1 MDKKIIIAIS
11 IVTLMITIGF
21 SDLVSYNY
29 QNGISSN
36 EPFISTSAT
45 GVNNTNLHKL
55 GPYGH
60 YYWGLGSPVKSV
72 KLWTPVILLNSP
84 YKGCASASSGQSF
97 KVQYDMSGFQSC
109 TETTTTTCLSGIKN
123 GEAVAWAGL
132 ATWTIYPVV
141 LKYSSSGGGCPGPK
155 PANYV
160 AEITSPA
167 PASEYTLHTLSAP
180 GSKSDCYE
188 PSSFTKKGYSSVFF
202 CNGFNPSTWKD
213 KSPNMEILSGA
224 AGNVSFTTSYIH
236 EEVISF
242 GIQVVI
248 SGTSCF
254 LPGTLNL
261 ISTVGTW
268 CWGTFSYHYNSFTY
282 KIPTNSGG
290 KYEFHAL
297 STGSSKDMAY
307 TIRWIK
313 C

>member
-11 IVTLMITIGF
+11 IVTLMITMGF
-21 SDLVSYNY
+21 SGLVSYNY

-109 TETTTTTCLSGIKN
+109 TETTTTTDLSGIKN
-123 GEAVAWAGL
+123 GEAKAYSQL
-132 ATWTIYPVV
+132 DNWTIYPVV
-141 LKYSSSGGGCPGPK
+141 LKYSPGGGGCPGPK

-160 AEITSPA
+160 AEITSTTGKYVPYTVE
-167 PASEYTLHTLSAP
+167 AS

-188 PSSFTKKGYSSVFF
+188 PSSFTYHDYNSVFF
-202 CNGFNPSTWKD
+202 CNGFNPNTWNTN
-213 KSPNMEILSGA
+213 SPNFEVYCAPGSG
-224 AGNVSFTTSYIH
+224 
-236 EEVISF
+236 
-242 GIQVVI
+242 
-248 SGTSCF
+248 
-254 LPGTLNL
+254 NL
-261 ISTVGTW
+261 
-268 CWGTFSYHYNSFTY
+268 
-282 KIPTNSGG
+282 
-290 KYEFHAL
+290 
-297 STGSSKDMAY
+297 
-307 TIRWIK
+307 
-313 C
+313 

>member
-21 SDLVSYNY
+21 SGLVYYNY
-29 QNGISSN
+29 QTSISSS
-36 EPFISTSAT
+36 EPFVSTPAAS
-45 GVNNTNLHKL
+45 VNNTNLHKL

-72 KLWTPVILLNSP
+72 KLWTPTILLNSP
-84 YKGCASASSGQSF
+84 YKGSACASSGQSF
-97 KVQYDMSGFQSC
+97 KVQYDMSGFTSC
-109 TETTTTTCLSGIKN
+109 TKTTSTTKLSGIKN
-123 GEAVAWAGL
+123 GSAVAWVGV

-141 LKYSSSGGGCPGPK
+141 LKYSPSGGGCPGPK

-160 AEITSPA
+160 AEITTPPSKYVSQP
-167 PASEYTLHTLSAP
+167 LLAP

-188 PSSFTKKGYSSVFF
+188 PSSFTRNGYNSVFI

-224 AGNVSFTTSYIH
+224 AGYVSFTTSSIH

-242 GIQVVI
+242 GVQVVI

-290 KYEFHAL
+290 KYKFQAL
-297 STGSSKDMAY
+297 NSGSSKNMAY
-307 TIRWIK
+307 AFRWIK